1 MRKWQSSEKIGY
13 KTGIGSN
20 HNVELGSL
28 RKTLLCFLSFVVP
41 RFYINTQIM
50 HLICDAKKLR
60 QEKQRGSVGE

>member
-1 MRKWQSSEKIGY
+1 M
-13 KTGIGSN
+13 
-20 HNVELGSL
+20 ELGSL

-50 HLICDAKKLR
+50 HLIYNAKKLR